1 MFPQIVLPQR
11 MTQCKQVTVLQY
23 FLGMPP
29 RTVRAPAGKNTSHQ
43 RTKAAKSLKEV
54 YEDQCRDR
62 HVHSNSSILLSLPDR
77 QGAAINGEVL
87 DVSRNFLGDKGLV
100 PLLAVVERSTTL
112 KNLILTEN
120 GLRNNAIKS
129 LCQAIVNH
137 PNIVSVDVS
146 HNYISDGAGT
156 AILALL
162 KENRKIVHFDIQ
174 NTKIDPELRVSIKD
188 ALEQNMIFASVGA
201 DSK

>member
-1 MFPQIVLPQR
+1 
-11 MTQCKQVTVLQY
+11 
-23 FLGMPP
+23 MPP

-43 RTKAAKSLKEV
+43 RAKAGKSLKEV

-62 HVHSNSSILLSLPDR
+62 HVHFNSSLLAALPDR
-77 QGAAINGEVL
+77 QGAAINSEIL
-87 DVSRNFLGDKGLV
+87 DVSRNFLGDKGFV
-100 PLLAVVERSTTL
+100 PLLSVVERSQL
-112 KNLILTEN
+112 KSIICTEN

-129 LCQAIVNH
+129 LCQVIVNH

-156 AILALL
+156 AILSLL
-162 KENRKIVHFDIQ
+162 KENRKIVRFEIQ